1 MSRTITY
8 DSQGNDITCMKE
20 FDALKYPCRE
30 CDRTDCEERKSMR
43 KPKVE
48 NKYNLKPK
56 DIQKA
61 IIIDYERLKQH
72 PFWRNDVVQ
81 AWCLSDGSGR
91 GCYGGHMDSYWI
103 GFYDKDAKAYASKIR
118 LSCSSYED
126 MCNYNFKK
134 FFDYSEIENE
144 VDLELQ
150 EKLLSRINWLID
162 EEIIEIPK
170 E

>member
-1 MSRTITY
+1 
-8 DSQGNDITCMKE
+8 
-20 FDALKYPCRE
+20 
-30 CDRTDCEERKSMR
+30 MR

-61 IIIDYERLKQH
+61 IILDYERLKQP
-72 PFWRNDVVQ
+72 PFWRNNVVQ
-81 AWCLSDGSGR
+81 AWCLSDGTGE
-91 GCYGGHMDSYWI
+91 GYYGNWIDSYWI
-103 GFYDKDAKAYASKIR
+103 GFYDKNAKAYAGKIR
-118 LSCSSYED
+118 LSCSACED

-144 VDLELQ
+144 VDLKLQ

-162 EEIIEIPK
+162 EGIIEIPK
-170 E
+170 SK